1 MKGNEGRTCAMKI
14 LVCGSGPLGSLFAAR
29 LKQGGHD
36 VTLLARGQRLADLRQ
51 HGIVLHDVQA
61 DAWTTDHVTLIEQL
75 APDDPY
81 DLALV
86 IMRKNQALDLLP
98 VLAANPHI
106 PNVLFLMNNAAGPDA
121 LVQALGRERV
131 LIGFPSSAGYRD
143 GHVMHVLTGRPGD
156 ETEVP
161 IGEIDGRSTDRIRR
175 VAAAL
180 ERMPGF
186 EVEVQPDMD
195 AWLKYH
201 VALLMPS
208 LAAAFYMCGMN
219 RIRLAGTRDAL
230 VLALRAIREGFRVL
244 GALGYPITPSELR
257 VLAWAPEPLLVA
269 IFQRRLRHPLME
281 VALAKHAGAARD
293 EIQHLA
299 DEFLALARLTT
310 VPTPAIQRLYP
321 QLAEDAPLMPA
332 GSAHIPLDWRSVW
345 AGLAV
350 AGGVLAVVA
359 LVGHRIR
366 RLPGPDR
373 DAQKGC
379 TPEKR

>member
-1 MKGNEGRTCAMKI
+1 
-14 LVCGSGPLGSLFAAR
+14 
-29 LKQGGHD
+29 
-36 VTLLARGQRLADLRQ
+36 LARGQRLDDLRQ
-51 HGIVLHDVQA
+51 HGIVLHDVQT
-61 DAWTTDHVTLIEQL
+61 DEWTTDYVATIEQL
-75 APDDPY
+75 APDAPY

-98 VLAANPHI
+98 VLAANRHI
-106 PNVLFLMNNAAGPDA
+106 PNILFLMNNAAGPDA
-121 LVQALGRERV
+121 LAQALGRERV

-143 GHVMHVLTGRPGD
+143 GHVMHVLTGQPGD
-156 ETEVP
+156 EREVP
-161 IGEIDGRSTDRIRR
+161 IGEIDGRDTDRIRQ

-180 ERMPGF
+180 ECMPGF
-186 EVEVQPDMD
+186 EVEVRPDMD

-208 LAAAFYMCGMN
+208 LVAAFYMCGMD

-244 GALGYPITPSELR
+244 QTLGYPITPRELR
-257 VLAWAPEPLLVA
+257 VFAWAPEPLLVA
-269 IFQRRLRHPLME
+269 IFGRWLRHPLIE

-299 DEFLALARLTT
+299 DEFLALVRLTD

-321 QLAEDAPLMPA
+321 QLTENAPLMPA
-332 GSAHIPLDWRSVW
+332 GSAQIPLDWRAVW

-350 AGGVLAVVA
+350 AGGVLAVVVLA
-359 LVGHRIR
+359 GRRIR
-366 RLPGPDR
+366 RLPGPGR
-373 DAQKGC
+373 DA
-379 TPEKR
+379 

>member
-1 MKGNEGRTCAMKI
+1 
-14 LVCGSGPLGSLFAAR
+14 
-29 LKQGGHD
+29 
-36 VTLLARGQRLADLRQ
+36 
-51 HGIVLHDVQA
+51 
-61 DAWTTDHVTLIEQL
+61 
-75 APDDPY
+75 
-81 DLALV
+81 
-86 IMRKNQALDLLP
+86 MRKNQALQFLP
-98 VLAANPHI
+98 VLGANPHI
-106 PNVLFLMNNAAGPDA
+106 PNILSLMNNTAGPDA

-131 LIGFPSSAGYRD
+131 LIGFPTSAGYRD
-143 GHVMHVLTGRPGD
+143 GHVMHVLTGQPGD
-156 ETEVP
+156 EREVP
-161 IGEIDGRSTDRIRR
+161 IGEIDGRSTDRIRQ

-186 EVEVQPDMD
+186 EVEVRPDMD

-208 LAAAFYMCGMN
+208 LAAAFYMCGLD

-230 VLALRAIREGFRVL
+230 VLTLRAIREGFRVL
-244 GALGYPITPSELR
+244 QALGYPITPRELR
-257 VLAWAPEPLLVA
+257 VFAWAPEPLLVA
-269 IFQRRLRHPLME
+269 IFGRRLRHPLIE